1 MTKED
6 AFIEINKTQDEYI
19 DELIGLINSPEYEMM
34 KTIDFTSPTGT
45 GKTKMM
51 SKLINRFP
59 SFYFIITTLSKGQLH
74 LQVKDNLLK
83 DCNQENF
90 YVYGSADYKINSKLQ
105 AEDIIGKIPQNTKCI
120 WLRDEGH
127 IKTNRYDELL
137 LDVCYKVINFSATN
151 IHSDI
156 QCNFAHTMMLRT
168 VNQQNGTP
176 EDAIK
181 KLLEV
186 KEAHK
191 GISNYNPCA
200 IFRCVGG
207 NEELYNNIISLCK
220 RYKLKFIDI
229 TDDPFIMAELCKDD
243 NEYDVIINKFKIVEG
258 IDIRRSHIIYM
269 DNQPKNNSTTIQ
281 AIGRCRRNALLYRND
296 IDILEPKNKK
306 LLEETRECFVYY
318 NVEDMEIQTDIDGE
332 LQYAFCNY
340 VSCEALKPNT
350 NIEVINGQLPNGLL
364 ILELLNQTGK
374 FEVIR
379 DKDTGFNIVNPLTD
393 FYNIKSVDV
402 ISDSYLYFKSFQPE
416 KSSKYYYDLGSNE
429 YYYKVKFSNIDKF
442 PIRNP
447 FYNCNSQNYLIEESC
462 EVYKIK
468 AKTSPENIDL
478 YKNLG
483 RKYTEEYLKDLFAKE
498 NYLFLED
505 YFTKIPYEKEYM
517 KKEIN
522 AFLKGKKSSFFGS
535 FINKLKEQY
544 IDYCNLIRLW
554 GFDQEKID
562 KIFNEDFFI
571 TTLKY
576 YCIKL
581 KENKLKEEI
590 IIKRTENFLDFVYSN
605 FHFLFEYDLDL
616 GSETPNINKFTE
628 LIPNVFENKELDI
641 RLDVVLGTDSKL
653 TSHSIELFP
662 LGYISGIE
670 TSGSYDD
677 LVVEE
682 KNITDFFKNLDKW
695 LSCHRSFSVYYSAYE
710 LQSRI
715 YYLLNREND
724 YLKKGY
730 VSRAKIDYTDLI
742 EPVSK
747 EEIESVKKKN
757 FKRHF
762 VNVSDFRKLKERTNT
777 RIANDKESAIIGVD
791 TMRQIKDDN
800 DDVIWVESKTVTT
813 KIANNSKLNI
823 FITKR
828 YSKELEQA
836 KSQLFNGKND
846 FNFDKKCNS
855 ILGYCVEYYSKYL
868 LYGKEYL
875 GEYINEASKGNR
887 CSNKDCIIVRACMLK
902 YKEMMIQSFGFGVS
916 KIIRNITANQ
926 LESKYLD
933 FVKVVLELG
942 TKTAE
947 YVKSTLYPDGNIT
960 CCVDPNLSIE
970 HITGLADYITKD
982 IILDV
987 KVRNNIDEKCV
998 RQVLAYHYLSTKR
1011 SDLHIKKVI
1020 IFDATSGKS
1029 VEIAISK
1036 ENQIDNFIDA
1046 SK

>member
-1 MTKED
+1 MTKEE

-19 DELIGLINSPEYEMM
+19 DELISLINSPEYEMM

-59 SFYFIITTLSKGQLH
+59 SFYFIVTTLSKGQLH

-105 AEDIIGKIPQNTKCI
+105 AENIIGNIPQNTKCI

-137 LDVCYKVINFSATN
+137 LNVCYKVINFSATN
-151 IHSDI
+151 IRSDI
-156 QCNFAHTMMLRT
+156 QCNFTHTMMLRT

-191 GISNYNPCA
+191 GISDYNPCA
-200 IFRCVGG
+200 IFRCVGR

-220 RYKLKFIDI
+220 QYKLKFIDI
-229 TDDPFIMAELCKDD
+229 TDDPFVMAELCKDD

-296 IDILEPKNKK
+296 IDILDPNNKK

-340 VSCEALKPNT
+340 VSCESLKPNT
-350 NIEVINGQLPNGLL
+350 IIEVINGQLPNGLY
-364 ILELLNQTGK
+364 ILELLNHTGK

-379 DKDTGFNIVNPLTD
+379 DKNTGFNIVNPLTD
-393 FYNIKSVDV
+393 FYNKKSVDV

-416 KSSKYYYDLGSNE
+416 KSSRYYYDWSSRE
-429 YYYKVKFSNIDKF
+429 YYYKVKIMNIDKF
-442 PIRNP
+442 PIKNS
-447 FYNCNSQNYLIEESC
+447 FCDLNSQDYLIEEC
-462 EVYKIK
+462 CKVLNIK
-468 AKTSPENIDL
+468 ALTSPENIDL
-478 YKNLG
+478 YKKLG
-483 RKYTEEYLKDLFAKE
+483 HKYTKEYLKDLFAKS
-498 NYLFLED
+498 NYFFLDD
-505 YFTKIPYEKEYM
+505 YFSKIPYETEYM
-517 KKEIN
+517 KNEIDSY
-522 AFLKGKKSSFFGS
+522 LKDKKSSSFGS
-535 FINKLKEQY
+535 FINNLKERY
-544 IDYCNLIRLW
+544 IDHHKLISIW
-554 GFDQEKID
+554 SFSQSDQEKIER
-562 KIFNEDFFI
+562 IFNEDLFI

-576 YCIKL
+576 YCIKQ
-581 KENKLKEEI
+581 KEKKLREDRI
-590 IIKRTENFLDFVYSN
+590 IIKTEMFLDFIFKN
-605 FHFLFEYDLDL
+605 LQFLCEYDLDL
-616 GSETPNINKFTE
+616 GSETPNQNKLAE
-628 LIPNVFENKELDI
+628 LISNIFDNKYLD
-641 RLDVVLGTDSKL
+641 LVLSKE
-653 TSHSIELFP
+653 IEKFP
-662 LGYISGIE
+662 LGYNSGIE
-670 TSGSYDD
+670 IIASHREYEKDE
-677 LVVEE
+677 LVVKEE
-682 KNITDFFKNLDKW
+682 NINDFFKDLDEW
-695 LSCHRSFSVYYSAYE
+695 LSAQNDSVFYSFSE

-715 YYLLNREND
+715 CYLLNRECD
-724 YLKKGY
+724 RLIKGY
-730 VSRAKIDYTDLI
+730 VSRAKIDCFDLI

-747 EEIESVKKKN
+747 EEIELVKKKN

-762 VNVSDFRKLKERTNT
+762 VNVSDFSKLKEKTNI

-791 TMRQIKDDN
+791 TMRQIKDNN

-828 YSKELEQA
+828 YAKELDQA
-836 KSQLFNGKND
+836 KLQLFNGKND

-875 GEYINEASKGNR
+875 GDYIHEARIGTKTSNE
-887 CSNKDCIIVRACMLK
+887 DCITVRACMLK

-916 KIIRNITANQ
+916 KTIKNITTNQ

-933 FVKVVLELG
+933 FVKIVLELG
-942 TKTAE
+942 KRTAE
-947 YVKSTLYPDGNIT
+947 YVKSVLYPDGNVIYDL
-960 CCVDPNLSIE
+960 DPNLSIE

-1020 IFDATSGKS
+1020 VYDATSGKA

-1036 ENQIDNFIDA
+1036 ENQIDNFIGA
-1046 SK
+1046 N